1 MCRSGERKLLRKRV
15 KVEFQDE
22 KGTKYSLAV
31 EGRISREKVLRIMDL
46 MELIDGNDGIQEPA
60 PNESSTFGRVFQ
72 IIETSYVGKE
82 FSSADIAR
90 DYEELHGEA
99 IALSTISTYLSRFA
113 DRGALKR
120 QKFGNSWVYRRVH
133 LAPNHIPLK

>member
-1 MCRSGERKLLRKRV
+1 MRKRV

-31 EGRISREKVLRIMDL
+31 EGRISRDKVLKIIDL
-46 MELIDGNDGIQEPA
+46 MELMEGQNSIEEPV
-60 PNESSTFGRVFQ
+60 PNESSTFGKVFKV
-72 IIETSYVGKE
+72 IEASYQGKE

-90 DYEELHGEA
+90 DYEEVHGET
-99 IALSTISTYLSRFA
+99 IALSTVSTYLSRMSE
-113 DRGALKR
+113 RGQLKR

-133 LAPNHIPLK
+133 LDVAQRPTLTK